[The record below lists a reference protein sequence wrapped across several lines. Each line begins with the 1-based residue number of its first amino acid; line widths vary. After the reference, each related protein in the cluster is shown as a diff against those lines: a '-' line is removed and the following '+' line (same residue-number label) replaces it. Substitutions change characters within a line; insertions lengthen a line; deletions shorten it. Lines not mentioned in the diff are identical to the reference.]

1 MFYIK
6 LQHVIYRVKSLLYE
20 YLRALFNKKKSI
32 HEITQH
38 DMKTTQIQLI
48 HYLLTHIGLQ
58 VSTAKNTGSNVSS
71 TTNDCSWVLNM
82 KHSELE

>member
-1 MFYIK
+1 MVHNGKATVVAFGN
-6 LQHVIYRVKSLLYE
+6 QRV
-20 YLRALFNKKKSI
+20 NKKKSI
-32 HEITQH
+32 HKMTQH